1 MSGRNAETAMDESSA
16 LFAEIIERGMEYA
29 ARLVDYDTARDVS
42 HEIAVDVWER
52 RRENPALLATPGEVG
67 PYVYRAVH
75 NRVLNVLRGRKRR
88 EARELVHT
96 EAREASAKTWMQP
109 SLDVE
114 ERELAQRVRRAID
127 AMPPKARAVYLRVR
141 EDGASYQEVAREMGI
156 SVKTV
161 QDHIVRAQ
169 ALLRKAIAEGDR

>member
-52 RRENPALLATPGEVG
+52 RRDNPSLLAAPGEIG
-67 PYVYRAVH
+67 PYVYRAVY
-75 NRVLNVLRGRKRR
+75 NRVLNVMRGRKRR
-88 EARELVHT
+88 QARELAHN
-96 EAREASAKTWMQP
+96 ELREDRAHTWMQP
-109 SLDVE
+109 SLEIE
-114 ERELAQRVRRAID
+114 ERELAERIRRAID

-141 EDGASYQEVAREMGI
+141 EDSLSYQDVAREMGI

-169 ALLRKAIAEGDR
+169 ALLRKALAEAER

>member
-52 RRENPALLATPGEVG
+52 RRENPALLATPAEIG
-67 PYVYRAVH
+67 PYVYRAVY
-75 NRVLNVLRGRKRR
+75 NRVLNVMRGRKRR
-88 EARELVHT
+88 QARELAHAEV
-96 EAREASAKTWMQP
+96 REGRAHAWMQP
-109 SLDVE
+109 SLEVE
-114 ERELAQRVRRAID
+114 ERELAERIRRAIE
-127 AMPPKARAVYLRVR
+127 AMPPRARTVYLRVR
-141 EDGASYQEVAREMGI
+141 EDGLSYQDVAREMGI

-161 QDHIVRAQ
+161 QDHVVRAQ
-169 ALLRKAIAEGDR
+169 ALLRKALAEAER